1 MRRSH
6 GCFLAFRNNDP
17 LDQRRRRIEFCAA
30 THYCYQPER
39 VGAILAKVLAKK
51 PCAYGV
57 VYG

>member
-1 MRRSH
+1 MRRLH

-39 VGAILAKVLAKK
+39 VGAILAK
-51 PCAYGV
+51 
-57 VYG
+57 